1 VVGAAPRVSYD
12 AWSSGLHGVLMFF
25 ATCSVAGCIKRISA
39 VTSTY
44 VLYHRGY
51 VR

>member
-1 VVGAAPRVSYD
+1 
-12 AWSSGLHGVLMFF
+12 VLMFF
-25 ATCSVAGCIKRISA
+25 ATCSVAGCIKHLSA
-39 VTSTY
+39 YNGTY

>member
-1 VVGAAPRVSYD
+1 VRPRLGFSYD

-25 ATCSVAGCIKRISA
+25 ATCSVAGLIKLVSA
-39 VTSTY
+39 SNCTY
-44 VLYHRGY
+44 VLDHRGD